1 MSTPGKLTARRE
13 AEAAAAAAQVVAV
26 RRAFKG
32 IVGRPSK
39 TGARA
44 GSLAR
49 RDDTA
54 RRDRL
59 AQLDSRT
66 VKTSRGKTKL
76 VTGAAALTELHR
88 LEGKDAS

>member
-1 MSTPGKLTARRE
+1 MTGRGKLTARRE
-13 AEAAAAAAQVVAV
+13 AEAAAVAAQVAAV

-32 IVGRPSK
+32 IAGRPSK

-66 VKTSRGKTKL
+66 VQTAGGKTRL
-76 VTGAAALTELHR
+76 VTGAAAIAELHR
-88 LEGKDAS
+88 LEGKDPS